1 MASADVNRL
10 ETRAARLTGLVSGA
24 RLRLISVALA
34 AGLLLA
40 LCLALAW
47 IVGGVLLDL
56 VVPLP
61 VTDVMLAP
69 LTVPVVGTE
78 KFDAV
83 TPETDSLKVTV

>member
-1 MASADVNRL
+1 MASADGNRL
-10 ETRAARLTGLVSGA
+10 EARAARLTELVSGA

-47 IVGGVLLDL
+47 VVGGVLLDL

-61 VTDVMLAP
+61 VALNTLSGAESSA
-69 LTVPVVGTE
+69 VGFRHSTT
-78 KFDAV
+78 KKA
-83 TPETDSLKVTV
+83 